1 MKIGILTFHKSIN
14 YGSVL
19 QTWAT
24 KDLLERMGYTAEV
37 IDYEPAALKDF
48 YKLYSSG
55 HGVTAFARRLLRM
68 PIVKIKKNQQ
78 KKFELFRNNHL
89 NLSDFTLTKND
100 DFRMIENNYDC
111 VICGS
116 DQIWNVHAL
125 DSDDVYFLPDV
136 NVKKIALSVSVNN
149 TDFTEPRCNEEMK
162 RWIMDFDF
170 LTCREESGAKKI
182 SAFLDGQREVK
193 TFLDPTLMHHKEDF
207 YPLCSNRVIKRPYI
221 FLYKVW
227 SGKDSYKLV
236 SELGKKLNLPVYTMF
251 MHNSMKEL
259 CMVESGGVRV
269 IKKDT
274 SPSDYLSL
282 IRYAD
287 YVVTDSFHGTA
298 FSLRF
303 EKQFICVRE
312 KDSKGHDKND
322 ERILNILKIVG
333 LDDRYIALDSIFSY
347 PITDKIDYSS
357 VTDRR
362 MRIANDN
369 ITTLKRQLVN
379 NGGLL

>member
-1 MKIGILTFHKSIN
+1 MKIGILTYHKSIN

-19 QTWAT
+19 QAWAT
-24 KDLLERMGYTAEV
+24 KDLLERMGHSAEV
-37 IDYEPAALKDF
+37 IDYEPGALKDF

-55 HGVTAFARRLLRM
+55 HGVKALARKVVRM
-68 PIVKIKKNQQ
+68 PIAKIKKNQQ
-78 KKFELFRNNHL
+78 RNFEVFRNRFL
-89 NLSDFTLTKND
+89 NLSSFTLGKND
-100 DFRMIENNYDC
+100 DFKIIEDSYDW

-116 DQIWNVHAL
+116 DQIWNVHAM
-125 DSDDVYFLPDV
+125 DSDDIYFLPDV

-162 RWIMDFDF
+162 RWISDFDF

-182 SAFLDGQREVK
+182 AGFLEGKREVR
-193 TFLDPTLMHHKEDF
+193 TFLDPTLMHNKEDF
-207 YPLCSNRVIKRPYI
+207 YPLCSGRVIKKPYI

-259 CMVESGGVRV
+259 CMVESGGVKV

-298 FSLRF
+298 FSLIF
-303 EKQFICVRE
+303 EKKFICVRE
-312 KDSKGHDKND
+312 KDTKGRDKND
-322 ERILNILKIVG
+322 ERILNILHVVG
-333 LDDRYIALDSIFSY
+333 LDDRYIALDSIFTY
-347 PITDKIDYSS
+347 PISEKIDYST

-369 ITTLKRQLVN
+369 ISTLKKVI
-379 NGGLL
+379 G

>member
-24 KDLLERMGYTAEV
+24 KNLLERMGYSAEV
-37 IDYEPAALKDF
+37 IDYEPGVLKDF
-48 YKLYSSG
+48 YKLYPSG
-55 HGVTAFARRLLRM
+55 HNVKALARKIVRM
-68 PIVKIKKNQQ
+68 PITKIKKNQQ
-78 KKFELFRNNHL
+78 IEFEVFRNRFL
-89 NLSDFTLTKND
+89 NLSNFTLNKND
-100 DFRMIENNYDC
+100 NFKIIEDSYDC
-111 VICGS
+111 VVCGS

-125 DSDDVYFLPDV
+125 DSDDIYYLPHI

-149 TDFTEPRCNEEMK
+149 TDFSEPRCNEEMK
-162 RWIMDFDF
+162 RWISDFDF
-170 LTCREESGAKKI
+170 LTCREESGSRKI
-182 SAFLDGQREVK
+182 SGFLEGKREVK
-193 TFLDPTLMHHKEDF
+193 TFLDPTLMHDKEDF
-207 YPLCSNRVIKRPYI
+207 YPLCNDRVIKKPYI

-236 SELGKKLNLPVYTMF
+236 SELGKHLNLPVYTMF
-251 MHNSMKEL
+251 MHNSIKEL
-259 CMVESGGVRV
+259 CMVESSGIKV

-298 FSLRF
+298 FSLIF

-312 KDSKGHDKND
+312 KDANGHEKND
-322 ERILNILKIVG
+322 ERIQNILKTVG
-333 LDDRYIALDSIFSY
+333 LEDRYLALDRIFTYSIAN
-347 PITDKIDYSS
+347 KIDYLT

-362 MRIANDN
+362 MRIANEN
-369 ITTLKRQLVN
+369 IATLKKVI
-379 NGGLL
+379 GE